1 MATGPSAQAGNPEL
15 LEQLYR
21 GGELLGQ
28 GKVVEA
34 KDYLERAYQLDPNN
48 EKAQNLLGLSYF
60 KLGLFDRASEIYE
73 TLVRDNPTDP
83 TLRVNLGLVYLKSNA
98 VARAVREFEV
108 ATDLQPEHQKAH
120 NYLGLALAQAG
131 ELGRA
136 REHFLLAGSE
146 AMAEKMARAL
156 EESQARA
163 PAPEPMRIASAQAM
177 QVSGIESVSV
187 GVERTE
193 AGAPVDPLG
202 AQDWGAQLPG
212 SEEAGEAYD
221 LGAAPPPMEEVAV
234 EEVAVEEVAFVE
246 GPADFGMEAE
256 AAPADAPRVEEISV
270 DEVPFDEVPVAPL
283 QPAPAPEPE
292 PELRFAEDEGPA
304 APVPEERGGQPEVSE
319 AQADDAAAAELPE
332 PILLTPSARKRPPSA
347 LAPVVRFPEGTKTF
361 ESGPEGLRVSV
372 REEIRIRTEGL
383 VSTWGELSFTP
394 EVKHHHGRPTE
405 QPFGTGPRRLSRVRG
420 QGALHFEKAAHHFV
434 TVELREESVYLR
446 EDALFGLGEGISYE
460 NGKLPAGETSLEL
473 VSATGEGQVLLR
485 LPGELRA
492 VEVTAERPVRVPI
505 SAWVGWSGGVL
516 ARAVELG
523 AEGRP
528 AIEMTGEGYALIS
541 VAVG

>member
-1 MATGPSAQAGNPEL
+1 
-15 LEQLYR
+15 
-21 GGELLGQ
+21 
-28 GKVVEA
+28 
-34 KDYLERAYQLDPNN
+34 
-48 EKAQNLLGLSYF
+48 
-60 KLGLFDRASEIYE
+60 
-73 TLVRDNPTDP
+73 
-83 TLRVNLGLVYLKSNA
+83 
-98 VARAVREFEV
+98 VREFEV

-146 AMAEKMARAL
+146 AMAEKMARAI

-163 PAPEPMRIASAQAM
+163 PAPAAPEPPRIVSAQAM

-187 GVERTE
+187 SVERPE
-193 AGAPVDPLG
+193 APAPVDPLG

-212 SEEAGEAYD
+212 SDDPGDAYD
-221 LGAAPPPMEEVAV
+221 AAPPSPPMEE
-234 EEVAVEEVAFVE
+234 VE
-246 GPADFGMEAE
+246 GPADFGVEAE
-256 AAPADAPRVEEISV
+256 AAPAEVPAVAEGPVEEIPVEEIPV
-270 DEVPFDEVPVAPL
+270 DELRAEEMPVDELRAEELPVEEMPVDALRAEEVPVEELRTDALEVDALGVEEAPVAPP
-283 QPAPAPEPE
+283 QPELAPAQE
-292 PELRFAEDEGPA
+292 PELRFAEDEGPG
-304 APVPEERGGQPEVSE
+304 APTGEAPAVQPEV
-319 AQADDAAAAELPE
+319 QARRPD
-332 PILLTPSARKRPPSA
+332 PILLTPSTRKRAASA

-383 VSTWGELSFTP
+383 VSTWGELAFTP

-405 QPFGTGPRRLSRVRG
+405 QAFGTGARRLSRVRG

-434 TVELREESVYLR
+434 TVDLREESVYLR

-460 NGKLPAGETSLEL
+460 NGKLPAGEMSLEL
-473 VSATGEGQVLLR
+473 VSASGEGQVLLR